1 MSFSIENRIMIN
13 AKRKRLEKS
22 RENNPLWTGNKMKRK
37 KENMNEEVA
46 TKKLKTEN
54 VDEFSKKPYAGM
66 IGKPGVNK
74 LRSKHNLK
82 TQAIVHNRTI
92 KKEKKIKKSSKK
104 LDIKRKQKINDKNKI
119 KVNIFKISILCIHL
133 FLNLLNHLYYIFYSL
148 YIFHILY

>member
-1 MSFSIENRIMIN
+1 MIN

-37 KENMNEEVA
+37 KENTNEEVA

-119 KVNIFKISILCIHL
+119 KVNIFKISILCIYL
-133 FLNLLNHLYYIFYSL
+133 FLNLLNHLYYIFHSL